1 MPSAGGGGL
10 SAEVVFGLRP
20 WEEEVERYH
29 QLSPPRIRAQNA
41 RKMIEAGDRRL
52 DWLNCKPDGRIPLL
66 GCRKLYVPLGKQAP
80 SEAPYGFVFLL
91 VQRRD
96 SSLAWTFVAFGE
108 RHPSNPKT
116 RTVYERAYKRING
129 RYPG

>member
-1 MPSAGGGGL
+1 L

-29 QLSPPRIRAQNA
+29 HLSPPRIRAQNA

-52 DWLNCKPDGRIPLL
+52 DWLNCQPDGRIPLP

>member
-1 MPSAGGGGL
+1 M
-10 SAEVVFGLRP
+10 SAEAVFGLRP

-29 QLSPPRIRAQNA
+29 ELSPPRIRAQNA

-52 DWLNCKPDGRIPLL
+52 DWLNCRPDGRIPLP

-129 RYPG
+129 RYPS

>member
-1 MPSAGGGGL
+1 MSAG
-10 SAEVVFGLRP
+10 VVFGPRR
-20 WEEEVERYH
+20 WAEEVERFH
-29 QLSPPRIRAQNA
+29 PLSPPRARAQNA
-41 RKMIEAGDRRL
+41 RRMIETGDQKL
-52 DWLNCKPDGRIPLL
+52 HWLNCKPDGLVPLP
-66 GCRKLYVPLGKQAP
+66 GCRKLYVPLGKKAP

-91 VQRRD
+91 VHNQDRT
-96 SSLAWTFVAFGE
+96 LAWSFVAFGE

>member
-1 MPSAGGGGL
+1 M

-29 QLSPPRIRAQNA
+29 QLSPPRIRAENA
-41 RKMIEAGDRRL
+41 RKMIEAGDLKL
-52 DWLNCKPDGRIPLL
+52 DWLNCKPDGPVPLP
-66 GCRKLYVPLGKQAP
+66 GCRKLYVPLGKQAA

-96 SSLAWTFVAFGE
+96 GTLAWTFVAFGE

-129 RYPG
+129 RYPS

>member
-1 MPSAGGGGL
+1 VSSAGGGGL
-10 SAEVVFGLRP
+10 SAEIVFGLRP
-20 WEEEVERYH
+20 WDEEVERYH
-29 QLSPPRIRAQNA
+29 QFSPPRIRAHNA
-41 RKMIEAGDRRL
+41 RKMIEAGDRKL
-52 DWLNCKPDGRIPLL
+52 NWLNCRPDGPVPLP

-80 SEAPYGFVFLL
+80 SEAPYGFVFML

-96 SSLAWTFVAFGE
+96 STLAWSFIAFGE

>member
-1 MPSAGGGGL
+1 MPPQGGGGL

-29 QLSPPRIRAQNA
+29 PLSPPRARAQNA
-41 RKMIEAGDRRL
+41 RKAIEGGSQKL
-52 DWLNCKPDGRIPLL
+52 DWLNCKSEGRIPLP
-66 GCRKLYVPLGKQAP
+66 GCRKLYVPLGKRAP

-91 VQRRD
+91 VQRKD

-116 RTVYERAYKRING
+116 RTVYERAYKRLNG
-129 RYPG
+129 HYPG